1 MTIVVVRFIVPVST
15 ARGIDVTTPTNHQNL
30 LLSISKALDNGE
42 IALAFALRCLLV
54 DKILKGEK

>member
-1 MTIVVVRFIVPVST
+1 MVTKARYRRFLRPDKHKRMTLTS
-15 ARGIDVTTPTNHQNL
+15 HQNL
-30 LLSISKALDNGE
+30 LLSISAALDSGE